1 MRQRKHI
8 KMAFNSWSRG
18 KSSTNREKQ
27 LMIRGMQKHR
37 HRSRQENRGW
47 LYTEQNLT
55 RDGMD
60 IRHF

>member
-8 KMAFNSWSRG
+8 KMVFNNWSRE
-18 KSSTNREKQ
+18 KSSMNREKQ
-27 LMIRGMQKHR
+27 LMMHSMQKHR
-37 HRSRQENRGW
+37 NRSRQENRGW
-47 LYTEQNLT
+47 PYTEQNLT